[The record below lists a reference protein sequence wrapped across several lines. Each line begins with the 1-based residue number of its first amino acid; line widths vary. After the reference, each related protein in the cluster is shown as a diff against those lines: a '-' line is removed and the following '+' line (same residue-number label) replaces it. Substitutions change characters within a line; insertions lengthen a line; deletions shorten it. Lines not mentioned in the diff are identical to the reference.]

1 MGRWGAI
8 FVVVRASVGRV
19 GRLWG
24 ELRRIGAAQRTQH
37 VLSDTTVSIALADS
51 NAWRPSST
59 SPGLV
64 ELVTSQRRRH
74 DRE

>member
-1 MGRWGAI
+1 M
-8 FVVVRASVGRV
+8 VP
-19 GRLWG
+19 
-24 ELRRIGAAQRTQH
+24 

-59 SPGLV
+59 SLKLR
-64 ELVTSQRRRH
+64 ELVILQRRRH